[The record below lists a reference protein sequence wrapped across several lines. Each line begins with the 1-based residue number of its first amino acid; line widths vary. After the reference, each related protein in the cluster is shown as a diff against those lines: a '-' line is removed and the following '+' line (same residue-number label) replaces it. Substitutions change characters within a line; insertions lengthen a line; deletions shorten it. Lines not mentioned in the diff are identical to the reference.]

1 MVAIL
6 QQMPDAAEKI
16 LLRNRRMTARDA
28 PQIARWMVED
38 LSVPSPLA
46 GALGGVLRNLLSE
59 ERLFGVCVEQA
70 ATGQQFEPPS
80 WKLAAFGISAF
91 LTDRCVETQ
100 LADPLPYFGFHLLE
114 RAHRDMA
121 MSGLLASREIAEANA
136 GEGCN
141 LFPFVWL
148 QRPNDF
154 STPAGAQLI
163 AKGMHLL
170 LDDHK
175 GYNLKRMIKEGS
187 REQEQPFLKGGMK
200 RLKSC
205 WIEKGEQREE
215 RILFGLTRG
224 EARQDAFGTGISLL
238 FSYTRPRCGFT
249 QKDQQVLQCA
259 VDDLPD
265 DEIAGQLNI
274 TPHGVNMRWRA
285 IYARIQEDSD
295 IAALILG
302 NGWNHAS
309 ENSRTDTPAT
319 QKRRRVVAYVRSHPE
334 ELRPYAWG

>member
-1 MVAIL
+1 MMVIL
-6 QQMPDAAEKI
+6 QQTPNAAEKI

-28 PQIARWMVED
+28 PQVAQWMVED
-38 LSVPSPLA
+38 LPMPSPLA
-46 GALGGVLRNLLSE
+46 AALGGVLRSLLSE
-59 ERLFGVCVEQA
+59 GRLFGVCVEEA
-70 ATGQQFEPPS
+70 ASGQQFEPPS
-80 WKLAAFGISAF
+80 WRLAAFGISAF
-91 LTDRCVETQ
+91 LTDHCVEAQ
-100 LADPLPYFGFHLLE
+100 LADPIPYFGFYLLE
-114 RAHRDMA
+114 RSRRDITT
-121 MSGLLASREIAEANA
+121 SGLLASREIAEANA

-141 LFPFVWL
+141 LFPFVWI

-163 AKGMHLL
+163 ARGMHLL

-205 WIEKGEQREE
+205 WVENGAEREE
-215 RILFGLTRG
+215 RILFGLTRD
-224 EARQDAFGTGISLL
+224 EARQEAFGTGMSLL
-238 FSYTRPRCGFT
+238 FSHARPRCGFT

-259 VDDLPD
+259 IDDLAD
-265 DEIAGQLNI
+265 DEIAGHLNI

-285 IYARIQEDSD
+285 IYARVQQDSD
-295 IAALILG
+295 IAALIFG
-302 NGWNHAS
+302 NGWNPAE
-309 ENSRTDTPAT
+309 ENSRADAPAT
-319 QKRRRVVAYVRSHPE
+319 QKRRRVVAYVRAHPE